1 MAFDIQLEQV
11 YRFRSRQ
18 YLIELRGY
26 YLKKLSPILGAATLE
41 PRCPTIALKFPRL
54 NEYRFSRDV
63 RERCLKTFELDSR
76 Q

>member
-11 YRFRSRQ
+11 YRFRSWQ
-18 YLIELRGY
+18 YLIELRGH
-26 YLKKLSPILGAATLE
+26 YLKTLSPIPGAATREL
-41 PRCPTIALKFPRL
+41 RCAALKFPWL